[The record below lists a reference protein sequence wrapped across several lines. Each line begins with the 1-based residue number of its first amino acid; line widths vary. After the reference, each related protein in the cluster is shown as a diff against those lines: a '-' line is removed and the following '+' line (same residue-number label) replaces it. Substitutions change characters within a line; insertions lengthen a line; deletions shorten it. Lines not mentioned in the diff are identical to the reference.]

1 MSDPVLHGY
10 WRSGA
15 AYRVRI
21 ALGLKGIAYRQVTHD
36 LRTGAQKDP
45 AYRRLAPQGLVPAI
59 EADGMT
65 LTQSPAI
72 LEWIEE
78 RWPAPPLLPE
88 DREGRAAVRAMAAA
102 IGCDVHPLNN
112 LRVLQKLRSD
122 FGASESQVN
131 GWIVHWIAEGFAAL
145 EVLAGR
151 HGSGFCHGDRPGLA
165 DCYLVPQLYSAER
178 FSVDLTPYPR
188 LTAIGARMACLP
200 AVEAAHP
207 ARQPDGEE

>member
-21 ALGLKGIAYRQVTHD
+21 ALGLKGIAFRQVTHD

-88 DREGRAAVRAMAAA
+88 DREGRAAVRAMAAV
-102 IGCDVHPLNN
+102 IGCDVHPLGN

-122 FGASESQVN
+122 FGASESQVK
-131 GWIVHWIAEGFAAL
+131 GWIAHWIAEGFAAL
-145 EVLAGR
+145 EVLVGR

-178 FSVDLTPYPR
+178 FSVDLTPYPK
-188 LTAIGARMACLP
+188 LQAIGARMARLP
-200 AVEAAHP
+200 VVAAAHP
-207 ARQPDGEE
+207 ARQPDGDG

>member
-88 DREGRAAVRAMAAA
+88 DREGRAAVRAMAAV
-102 IGCDVHPLNN
+102 IGCDVHPLGN

-122 FGASESQVN
+122 FGASEGQVN
-131 GWIVHWIAEGFAAL
+131 GWIAHWIAEGFAAL
-145 EVLAGR
+145 EVLVGR
-151 HGSGFCHGDRPGLA
+151 HGNGFCHGDRPGLA

-178 FSVDLTPYPR
+178 FSVDLTPYPK
-188 LTAIGARMACLP
+188 LQAIGARMARLP
-200 AVEAAHP
+200 AVAAAHP
-207 ARQPDGEE
+207 ARQPDGEA